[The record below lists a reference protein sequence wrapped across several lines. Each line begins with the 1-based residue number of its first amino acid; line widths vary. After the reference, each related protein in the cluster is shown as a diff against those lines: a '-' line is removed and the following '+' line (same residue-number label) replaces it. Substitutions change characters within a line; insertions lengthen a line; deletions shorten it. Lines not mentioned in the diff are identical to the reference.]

1 MNDIWEKYENIEEIN
16 SGMYKKV
23 IKAKNKTTGEYVAI
37 KQINKLNLKDSNK
50 YLSLINK
57 IKLLSLENYID
68 IIETYNSKDYIY
80 IIMELCLFNLNDFIT
95 IRNKKLSIEEIKEI
109 LFQINFALKQMIE
122 NKLIHGNLKLSNI
135 FISLKQINHI
145 TIKLSDFYLYNN
157 EENYPTIAPE
167 IIKTK
172 NISIKN
178 DIWSLGIIIYYLL
191 FNEYPFNEKKNMQ
204 LNEDIDLNKTIKKSG
219 NNELDDL
226 IIKMIHIDYNKRI
239 SWNDYFNHPFFIN
252 YINYQNLKF
261 PESNFSNK
269 ICDDIKF
276 RCKDC
281 PFIPL
286 IGLFYENGE
295 VKIESRCQNRHY
307 NIEKIEDFYNRNSF
321 NSLSNIKCSIGN
333 ESLNYNNEL
342 FYCNDCETFICP
354 NHIKGA
360 PHINIIS
367 MEKINNYCIEHKNM
381 LNSFCKT
388 CSINLCDDCK
398 LNHLN
403 HDIINL
409 NSFKFNKKEIEEYED
424 KIKEN
429 EKNFNK
435 FFEKVKDIYKEF
447 EKYQINLINSIR
459 RFRKINLIQINLCKS
474 LIEEYKI
481 INNKN
486 SLNYEIIENIKN
498 IINFKPI
505 SCEIDI
511 IFHILTKVQKYYS
524 FMNNNYNCILEKSKN
539 FINIDFNIT
548 KEEKKYLLTNFKPLE
563 ENLEFI
569 DKYNIGDYYYYG
581 EIIRKNGEIKKHGR
595 GIHLYSD
602 GAKRFGYFKNGKMN
616 GYSIEFYRDGFIKQ
630 CYRKEDTE
638 DGFYIKKYSDGLIIK
653 GIYKNGLGEGFN
665 IINYPNGDITIGELK
680 NNISGG
686 YYLNY
691 CLNGERYEGE
701 MKNGNRDGIGIFTTF
716 RSIYEGNW
724 KNDNKDGI
732 GKICWNNPKQKYEGE
747 FKYNNPN
754 GFGIQYNENKL
765 KIYEGQF
772 ENGLYHGYG
781 IDYYSNGNKRY
792 DGFYINGSSCKFGIC
807 YLADGYKFYIGYLN
821 NNKRN
826 GFGSYKQKPNEKRI
840 GNWENDKGNGYYLV
854 FNSNGSSYR
863 GFAKDG
869 EFEGYGIYKWSNGEI
884 YEGEWKNSEP
894 HGYGIYKYN
903 DGSIYKGTWKNYN
916 RDGYGELIIPNRG
929 IYKGEWE
936 NNVKNGFGMQISNN
950 SNQIKFM
957 FYQNGIL
964 VNDNF

>member
-1 MNDIWEKYENIEEIN
+1 MNDIWKKYENIEEIN
-16 SGMYKKV
+16 KGMYKNV
-23 IKAKNKTTGEYVAI
+23 IKAKNKTTGEYVVI
-37 KQINKLNLKDSNK
+37 KQINKLNLKEPNK
-50 YLSLINK
+50 YLSFLNK
-57 IKLLSLENYID
+57 MKLLSIENCIS

-80 IIMELCLFNLNDFIT
+80 IVMELCLLNLNDFIK

-109 LFQINFALKQMIE
+109 LFQINLTLKKMIE
-122 NKLIHGNLKLSNI
+122 NKIIHGNLKLSNI
-135 FISLKQINHI
+135 LISLKQINHI
-145 TIKLSDFYLYNN
+145 TIKLSDFYMNNN
-157 EENYPTIAPE
+157 EDNYPTIAPE

-172 NISIKN
+172 KISIKN

-191 FNEYPFNEKKNMQ
+191 FNEYPFNEKTKIE
-204 LNEDIDLNKTIKKSG
+204 LNEDNDLNIKIKKSG

-226 IIKMIHIDYNKRI
+226 LKKMIYIDYNKRI

-252 YINYQNLKF
+252 YINHQNLKF
-261 PESNFSNK
+261 PESIFSNK
-269 ICDDIKF
+269 ICNDIKF
-276 RCKDC
+276 RCKEC
-281 PFIPL
+281 PYIPL

-321 NSLSNIKCSIGN
+321 NSFTNIKCSIGN
-333 ESLNYNNEL
+333 ESLNYSNEL
-342 FYCNDCETFICP
+342 FYCNDCDIFICP
-354 NHIKGA
+354 NHIKEDQ
-360 PHINIIS
+360 HNNIIS
-367 MEKINNYCIEHKNM
+367 LDKINNYCIEHKNM

-388 CSINLCDDCK
+388 CLINLCDDCK

-409 NSFKFNKKEIEEYED
+409 NSFKLNKKE
-424 KIKEN
+424 
-429 EKNFNK
+429 
-435 FFEKVKDIYKEF
+435 
-447 EKYQINLINSIR
+447 
-459 RFRKINLIQINLCKS
+459 
-474 LIEEYKI
+474 IEEYKI

-486 SLNYEIIENIKN
+486 NLNYEMIENIKN

-505 SCEIDI
+505 NCEIDI

-581 EIIRKNGEIKKHGR
+581 EIIRKNEEIKKHGR

-665 IINYPNGDITIGELK
+665 IINNPNGDITIGELK

-686 YYLNY
+686 YYLKY

-754 GFGIQYNENKL
+754 GFGIQFNENKL
-765 KIYEGQF
+765 KIYEGEF

-781 IDYYSNGNKRY
+781 IDYYSNGSKRY

-807 YLADGYKFYIGYLN
+807 YLEDGFIFYIGYLD

-826 GFGSYKQKPNEKRI
+826 GFGSYKQKPNERRI
-840 GNWENDKGNGYYLV
+840 GNWKNDKGNGYYLV

-894 HGYGIYKYN
+894 HGYGIYKYI

-916 RDGYGELIIPNRG
+916 REGYGELIIPNRG
-929 IYKGEWE
+929 KYKGEWE

-964 VNDNF
+964 VNDIF